1 VVGDHEMSCG
11 WYGRAVG
18 NVLVLWDI
26 DYTLIN
32 AGSSS
37 TQLYGVVFRKLFGRE
52 LAGITPMAGRTDRA
66 IVRQTLERAGVSD
79 PQEHVEAFLAEL
91 AAQAPGFRALV
102 AERGQVLPGAAAS
115 LAALA
120 RLGPAHAVQ
129 SVLTGNIRPLAEA
142 KLGALGLTVHLDFD
156 IGAYGDHHEIRAELV
171 HLARRNAA
179 RDYGQDFAG
188 QAAVVIGDTPLDVA
202 AARAAGARAVAVAT
216 GASSVADLAGADA
229 VLADLTDTAAVLTAL
244 LGPER

>member
-1 VVGDHEMSCG
+1 MDTGTPG
-11 WYGRAVG
+11 PGAAT
-18 NVLVLWDI
+18 VLVLWDV
-26 DYTLIN
+26 DFTLIN
-32 AGSSS
+32 AGGSS

-52 LAGITPMAGRTDRA
+52 LPGVTAMAGRTDRA

-91 AAQAPGFRALV
+91 AAQAPGFHALV
-102 AERGQVLPGAAAS
+102 AERGQVLPGAAAA

-142 KLGALGLTVHLDFD
+142 KLGALGLTGHLDFD

-179 RDYGQDFAG
+179 RAYGQDFAG

-202 AARAAGARAVAVAT
+202 AAQAAGARSVGVAT
-216 GASSVADLAGADA
+216 GASSAADLAAAHPDA
-229 VLADLTDTAAVLTAL
+229 VLADLTDTTAVLTAI
-244 LGPER
+244 LGGGH

>member
-1 VVGDHEMSCG
+1 
-11 WYGRAVG
+11 VG
-18 NVLVLWDI
+18 NVLVLWDV

-32 AGSSS
+32 AGGSS

-52 LAGITPMAGRTDRA
+52 LPGVTPMAGRTDRA
-66 IVRQTLERAGVSD
+66 IIRHTLERAGVSD

-102 AERGQVLPGAAAS
+102 AGRGQAMPGAAAA

-142 KLGALGLTVHLDFD
+142 KLGPLGLTSHLDLD
-156 IGAYGDHHEIRAELV
+156 IGAYGDHHENRSELA

-179 RDYGQDFAG
+179 TAYGQDFA
-188 QAAVVIGDTPLDVA
+188 AKATVVIGDTPLDVA
-202 AARAAGARAVAVAT
+202 AAQAAGARSVGVAT
-216 GASSVADLAGADA
+216 GASSTDDLAAADADA
-229 VLADLTDTAAVLTAL
+229 VLPDLTDTAAVLAAIF
-244 LGPER
+244 GSNSSVPSSGKNR